1 MSASAG
7 RVLIIPKGDYSASV
21 TYNNLDMVYYGGKT
35 YVCKK
40 TSLNNLPTNTE
51 YWQLMVEGVAGSYYG
66 TCSTAA
72 ATAEKAV
79 TVSAVQH
86 FALFVGASITVKF
99 TNTNTAQNPT
109 INVNGTGAASV
120 VYGSGVITT
129 GSLAKAGTANL
140 SMTYVYDGTH
150 WCWVSSGADDNT
162 IYTPQKLGIGYGT
175 CSTAAATA
183 EKAVTLSG
191 YELVTNGTI
200 AVKFTNAVPASAT
213 LKVNNKTAKAIY
225 YRGSAITA
233 NIINA
238 GDTATFFY
246 NGSQYHVVA
255 VDNVEKPTFTEA
267 STRANIASGET
278 LPTILGKI
286 KKFFTDLKA
295 IAFSGNATD
304 VAYSSGVTVKAKIDT
319 KADKTDIAT
328 VESGTTASRAYSVGE
343 LVYVGGTLY
352 RVKTAIASGA
362 TFTVGTNVEATSVS
376 NMLLKK
382 TVYGSGRIT
391 FTNGQRTL
399 NLSLLTGRQI
409 KMIINVFINGDI
421 PSHFYLVD
429 TQPDSFQISIVLDGS
444 YSTFS
449 GDLLVN
455 YLFDEK

>member
-21 TYNNLDMVYYGGKT
+21 TYGNLDMVYYGGKT

-40 TSLNNLPTNTE
+40 TSLNNLPTDTE
-51 YWQLMVEGVAGSYYG
+51 YWQLMAEGVAGSYYG

-79 TVSAVQH
+79 TISADQH

-99 TNTNTAQNPT
+99 TNTNTANNPT

-129 GSLAKAGTANL
+129 GSLAMAGTANY

-150 WCWVSSGADDNT
+150 WCWVSSGADANT
-162 IYTPQKLGIGYGT
+162 TYTPQKLGIGYGT

-213 LKVNNKTAKAIY
+213 LKVNSKTAKAIY

-233 NIINA
+233 NKIKA
-238 GDTATFFY
+238 GDTAIFYY
-246 NGSQYHVVA
+246 NGSQYHLIC
-255 VDNVEKPTFTEA
+255 VDRP
-267 STRANIASGET
+267 
-278 LPTILGKI
+278 L
-286 KKFFTDLKA
+286 D
-295 IAFSGNATD
+295 ATD

-343 LVYVGGTLY
+343 LVYVSGTLY
-352 RVKTAIASGA
+352 RVKTAIANGA
-362 TFTVGTNVEATSVS
+362 TFTVGTNIEVASVS
-376 NMLLKK
+376 NTLITQLAKK
-382 TVYGSGRIT
+382 NMVESNVFT
-391 FTNGQRTL
+391 FTNGKRSL
-399 NLSLLTGRQI
+399 NLSQLTGKSI
-409 KMIINVFINGDI
+409 SMLISVYANGDI
-421 PSHFYLVD
+421 PLHFYML
-429 TQPDSFQISIVLDGS
+429 DSTPNNFQLMIVLDGN
-444 YSTFS
+444 YSTYT
-449 GDLLVN
+449 GDVSMRII
-455 YLFDEK
+455 YDAE

>member
-21 TYNNLDMVYYGGKT
+21 TYGNLDMVYYGGKT

-79 TVSAVQH
+79 TISADQH

-99 TNTNTAQNPT
+99 TNTNTANNPT
-109 INVNGTGAASV
+109 INVNGTGVASV

-129 GSLAKAGTANL
+129 GTLAKAGTAHY
-140 SMTYVYDGTH
+140 SMTYVYDGTN

-162 IYTPQKLGIGYGT
+162 TYSPQKLGIGYGT

-191 YELVTNGTI
+191 YELITNGTI

-213 LKVNNKTAKAIY
+213 LKVNSKTAKAIY

-233 NIINA
+233 NKIKA
-238 GDTATFFY
+238 GDTAIFYY
-246 NGSQYHVVA
+246 NGSQYHLIC
-255 VDNVEKPTFTEA
+255 VDRP
-267 STRANIASGET
+267 
-278 LPTILGKI
+278 L
-286 KKFFTDLKA
+286 D
-295 IAFSGNATD
+295 ATD
-304 VAYSSGVTVKAKIDT
+304 VTYSSGVTVKAKIDT

-343 LVYVGGTLY
+343 LVYVSGTLY

-362 TFTVGTNVEATSVS
+362 TFTVGTNIEVTNVSSAIAKFDRGSVS
-376 NMLLKK
+376 VTADGVKSFSTLL
-382 TVYGSGRIT
+382 SE
-391 FTNGQRTL
+391 L
-399 NLSLLTGRQI
+399 
-409 KMIINVFINGDI
+409 
-421 PSHFYLVD
+421 HALVD
-429 TQPDSFQISIVLDGS
+429 YSKVNAKSVLTIGQKTYHVSQLVSNAVSFSFNVVAATAHAIETVGIGATPVYYSEYADATPSIVINNIVSIAASNGTVITL
-444 YSTFS
+444 Y
-449 GDLLVN
+449 
-455 YLFDEK
+455 Y

>member
-21 TYNNLDMVYYGGKT
+21 TYGNLDMVYYGGKS
-35 YVCKK
+35 YICKK
-40 TSLNNLPTNTE
+40 TSLNNLPTDTE

-79 TVSAVQH
+79 TISADQH
-86 FALFVGASITVKF
+86 FALFKGATITVKF
-99 TNTNTAQNPT
+99 TTTNTATNPT
-109 INVNGTGAASV
+109 IKVNSTAAASV

-129 GSLAKAGTANL
+129 GSLAKAGTANY

-162 IYTPQKLGIGYGT
+162 TYTPQKLGIGYGT

-213 LKVNNKTAKAIY
+213 LKVNSKTAKAIY

-233 NIINA
+233 NKIKA
-238 GDTATFFY
+238 GDTAIFYY
-246 NGSQYHVVA
+246 NGSQYHLIC
-255 VDNVEKPTFTEA
+255 VDRP
-267 STRANIASGET
+267 
-278 LPTILGKI
+278 L
-286 KKFFTDLKA
+286 D
-295 IAFSGNATD
+295 ATD
-304 VAYSSGVTVKAKIDT
+304 VTYSSGVTVKAKIDT

-343 LVYVGGTLY
+343 LVYVSGTLY

-362 TFTVGTNVEATSVS
+362 TFTVGTNIEVTNISNSIKLVS
-376 NMLLKK
+376 DTKINAGTDVQEISLP
-382 TVYGSGRIT
+382 YIT
-391 FTNGQRTL
+391 NINRR
-399 NLSLLTGRQI
+399 LS
-409 KMIINVFINGDI
+409 INGEVPVPVSLNANGVDGGI
-421 PSHFYLVD
+421 VSMYLD
-429 TQPDSFQISIVLDGS
+429 YDAIQGMYLKIQSINGYTYKVLLS
-444 YSTFS
+444 
-449 GDLLVN
+449 V
-455 YLFDEK
+455 

>member
-21 TYNNLDMVYYGGKT
+21 TYGNLDMVYYGGKT

-51 YWQLMVEGVAGSYYG
+51 YWQLMIEGVAGSYYG

-79 TVSAVQH
+79 TISADQH

-99 TNTNTAQNPT
+99 TNTNTANNPT

-120 VYGSGVITT
+120 VYGSGAITT
-129 GSLAKAGTANL
+129 GTLAKAGTANY
-140 SMTYVYDGTH
+140 SMTYVYDGTN

-162 IYTPQKLGIGYGT
+162 TYTPQKLGIGYGT

-213 LKVNNKTAKAIY
+213 LKVNSKTAKAIY

-233 NIINA
+233 NKIKA
-238 GDTATFFY
+238 GDTAIFYY
-246 NGSQYHVVA
+246 NGSQYHLIC
-255 VDNVEKPTFTEA
+255 VDRP
-267 STRANIASGET
+267 
-278 LPTILGKI
+278 L
-286 KKFFTDLKA
+286 D
-295 IAFSGNATD
+295 ATD
-304 VAYSSGVTVKAKIDT
+304 VTYSSGVTVKAKIDT

-343 LVYVGGTLY
+343 LVYVSGTLY

-362 TFTVGTNVEATSVS
+362 TFTVGTNVEVTNVSNSIYGLNTDCKSFVEDNIDGYNKLIGRRNNANFRELYFNNFALNAGSTSANVGSYYAPPQDVLFPIMSLNVGIINIRVQGATGKLFLLGADGSSVS
-376 NMLLKK
+376 GTHNLFGHVSY
-382 TVYGSGRIT
+382 TV
-391 FTNGQRTL
+391 
-399 NLSLLTGRQI
+399 
-409 KMIINVFINGDI
+409 
-421 PSHFYLVD
+421 
-429 TQPDSFQISIVLDGS
+429 
-444 YSTFS
+444 
-449 GDLLVN
+449 
-455 YLFDEK
+455 